1 MSTTEAVP
9 TVSEQTVEDFIGVSD
24 ITSRQEN
31 IQLQRKR
38 APDPQVKS
46 VEKRRKIVISDAR
59 ICDNVTKP
67 IPAVDRGRA
76 DPLNII
82 RVITDISD
90 NDNTPLL
97 LMEVC

>member
-1 MSTTEAVP
+1 M
-9 TVSEQTVEDFIGVSD
+9 
-24 ITSRQEN
+24 
-31 IQLQRKR
+31 
-38 APDPQVKS
+38 
-46 VEKRRKIVISDAR
+46 ISDAR

-97 LMEVC
+97 LLEVC

>member
-1 MSTTEAVP
+1 MLE
-9 TVSEQTVEDFIGVSD
+9 F
-24 ITSRQEN
+24 
-31 IQLQRKR
+31 
-38 APDPQVKS
+38 
-46 VEKRRKIVISDAR
+46 
-59 ICDNVTKP
+59 VTKP

-76 DPLNII
+76 DSLNII